1 VRPPAAARHQSLRRG
16 LADEAAYPCSATVT
30 VPAKARVFVHAT
42 VLLGACVLAAA
53 VLQVDTSSPATIAL
67 LCVAVLLTELLQVSS
82 DEETLD
88 PSDAQTFSFSS
99 GVHVATILL
108 VGPWAA
114 AIVAAFG
121 VLVVDW
127 LRGSPRIKIVFN
139 ASVFAIAACA
149 GGLAFHAAGGE
160 SGSLTLPADLIP
172 VAALV
177 TTYAVLNRLLVATVV
192 SLFTAAPIWPQIT
205 SSAGAEA
212 FAAAAEAGLGITLA
226 VVVDAAPWAAI
237 ALVPLAVAVYQ
248 SRARLAQLRRE
259 TARALETFANI
270 VDERDPY
277 TYHHSSRVAE
287 SVRRLAAGVGL
298 PPNTVARLRW
308 AGRLHD
314 LGKVAVDAAVLRK
327 DGALDAD
334 EWAAMRRHPRLSAR
348 LLRRFRFAAAEARA
362 VEFHHERFDGDGYY
376 GLARETVP
384 LASHFL
390 IVADSYDAMTTDRP
404 YRRALGRDEAL
415 ARIESG
421 IGTQFHPSVARAFVA
436 LERGADPISALA
448 PEELAELRSLATTRS
463 AVRGRVRAYRGHGVE
478 ALILGG
484 SMGALAA
491 AAIDYVLAL
500 PLLLVAVVG
509 VGARLR
515 QRGRAHRLATSI
527 RAALTELPARQ
538 PHFYAV
544 VEQIAAT
551 ADLHWAALV
560 SWREAELRGSTELA
574 WPSVSDGPSED
585 ALTSWLIREAEAR
598 EDILAAEGVDLGR
611 EGAHVAV
618 PLRQDAVV
626 LGFLVLGFRRGFPR
640 HVELALRA
648 CVENVTPMIT
658 QASRS
663 SDVVDHP
670 AAAVF

>member
-1 VRPPAAARHQSLRRG
+1 MI
-16 LADEAAYPCSATVT
+16 
-30 VPAKARVFVHAT
+30 VPAKARIFISAT
-42 VLLGACVLAAA
+42 VALGACVLAAA
-53 VLQVDTSSPATIAL
+53 VLQVDTSSPATLAL

-99 GVHVATILL
+99 GVHIATIVL

-127 LRGSPRIKIVFN
+127 LRGSPRIKILFN
-139 ASVFAIAACA
+139 ASVFALASCA
-149 GGLAFHAAGGE
+149 GGLAFHFAGGE
-160 SGSLTLPADLIP
+160 HGSLTLPADLAP

-177 TTYAVLNRLLVATVV
+177 ITYAVLNRLLVASVV
-192 SLFTAAPIWPQIT
+192 SLFAAAPIWPQI
-205 SSAGAEA
+205 SGSAGAEA
-212 FAAAAEAGLGITLA
+212 FAAGAEAGLGITLA
-226 VVVDAAPWAAI
+226 VVAGTSPWAAV

-277 TYHHSSRVAE
+277 TYDHSSRVAE
-287 SVRRLAAGVGL
+287 SVRRLASGVGL
-298 PPNTVARLRW
+298 PPVAVARLRW

-327 DGALDAD
+327 AGALDEE
-334 EWAAMRRHPRLSAR
+334 EWAAIRRHPRLSAR

-362 VEFHHERFDGDGYY
+362 VEFHHERFDGQGYY
-376 GLARETVP
+376 GLPCEATP

-404 YRRALGRDEAL
+404 YRRGLPGDEAL
-415 ARIESG
+415 RRIEAD
-421 IGTQFHPSVARAFVA
+421 IGTQFHPAVAKAFVA
-436 LERGADPISALA
+436 LERGADPVSVLSST
-448 PEELAELRSLATTRS
+448 ELAELRSLAAART
-463 AVRGRVRAYRGHGVE
+463 AVRGRVHAYRRHAVE

-484 SMGALAA
+484 LMAALAA
-491 AAIDYVLAL
+491 AALELAFAL
-500 PLLLVAVVG
+500 PFLLVASGG
-509 VGARLR
+509 VAARLR
-515 QRGRAHRLATSI
+515 QRASAHRLASSI
-527 RAALTELPARQ
+527 EATLTQLPRL
-538 PHFYAV
+538 PHFYGV
-544 VEQIAAT
+544 VERIAET
-551 ADLHWAALV
+551 ADLRWAGLV
-560 SWREAELRGSTELA
+560 SWREAELRGSIELT
-574 WPSVSDGPSED
+574 WPNAEDGPSED

-598 EDILAAEGVDLGR
+598 EDVLTAGDADLGR

-618 PLRQDAVV
+618 PLRPDGVV

-648 CVENVTPMIT
+648 CLEDVTPALT
-658 QASRS
+658 QANHGQADLLER
-663 SDVVDHP
+663 P
-670 AAAVF
+670 AVAIP